1 MVRKSVIF
9 CCLIPFVFSSCAK
22 DEPKIEF
29 EKPRTQV
36 PKQQPQPRKNKGSLY
51 AMEGSSLFAD
61 KKDLQIGDIIQINI
75 DESLT
80 SNSENSREL
89 SSNRNNNLGGGLLA
103 GTNGNAL
110 GGTASGIAGKFNSS
124 LGVDFGTS
132 SSVSDS
138 GENKT
143 ELSEDFSTTLS
154 AIINETYQNGNYLIR
169 GTKEILINGQKQTV
183 VITGVIR
190 PYDISADN
198 SIGSSKIANLK
209 LMYDKDGED
218 AQIMET
224 PWGLKVMRAI
234 WPF

>member
-1 MVRKSVIF
+1 MVRKSILF
-9 CCLIPFVFSSCAK
+9 CCIIPFIFSSCAK

-29 EKPRTQV
+29 KQPATQV
-36 PKQQPQPRKNKGSLY
+36 PKQQPKPRTNKGSLY
-51 AMEGSSLFAD
+51 SMEGSSLFAD

-75 DESLT
+75 SESLS

-89 SSNRNNNLGGGLLA
+89 SSDRSNNLGGGLLA

-110 GGTASGIAGKFNSS
+110 GGTASGMADKFNSS
-124 LGVDFGTS
+124 LGVDFGTN

-143 ELSEDFSTTLS
+143 ELSEDFSTTVS

-183 VITGVIR
+183 ILTGVIR
-190 PYDISADN
+190 PYDIGSDN
-198 SIGSSKIANLK
+198 SISSSKIANLK
-209 LMYDKDGED
+209 LLYDKDGED
-218 AQIMET
+218 AEIMET
-224 PWGLKVMRAI
+224 PWGLKVIRAI